1 MIEKRNSDSTYVGV
15 RNATNYGLEPYG
27 YSMESLEY
35 PLAIFVCLSRGR
47 SSWYSLH
54 GLDLYSWNWRYTH
67 LILYTLHEENY
78 ESFYD
83 KIISSFLI
91 SNFICLRVF
100 EDCVEV
106 LRAAYNTCPKVCV
119 PYRFLALCQFKTP
132 SLICI
137 Y

>member
-1 MIEKRNSDSTYVGV
+1 MK
-15 RNATNYGLEPYG
+15 
-27 YSMESLEY
+27 
-35 PLAIFVCLSRGR
+35 IFS
-47 SSWYSLH
+47 
-54 GLDLYSWNWRYTH
+54 
-67 LILYTLHEENY
+67 
-78 ESFYD
+78 D